1 MSVRKFIL
9 VLILIAAAGAGGY
22 FYGFYKSYQAQKQLL
37 VLQQK
42 LEQAELRLK
51 ILVDVKQK
59 LERAQAEIAQKN
71 FGLAKSE
78 MEAVQAILLSLE
90 SKADPG
96 VKKKLEELNP
106 AVKEIIKRLSDLD
119 FSVVGKIEELKVALE
134 KIARS

>member
-1 MSVRKFIL
+1 MSVKKFIL

-22 FYGFYKSYQAQKQLL
+22 FYGFYKSSQAQKQLL

-59 LERAQAEIAQKN
+59 LDRAQAEIAQKN

-96 VKKKLEELNP
+96 VKKRLGELNP